1 MNARTRKGELYK
13 GKSLVSIRYA
23 LNRHLNKPPYCR
35 NLNIIR
41 DPDFTKSSNSFK
53 TAMTEIKE
61 DGKGDVENTPPITK
75 EDLLKLYKS
84 PLLDPETHTG
94 LANKVQFDIRI
105 YFFRRAQENM
115 HTLTKDSFKIERG
128 ENGVRYI
135 RKVGS
140 EMLKNRREMDIEN
153 GPKPTMPATGGP
165 RCPVASYEK
174 YVSKLHPDCNRLFTK
189 PLKNIESDH
198 WYSSVPKGVNNLRV
212 FMRKMSIEA
221 GLSQI
226 YSNHSI
232 RATGLTALGHAQY
245 SLVDICSVS
254 NHKSITSLKTY
265 QRTSLDRR
273 LEFGN
278 TISDHLEN
286 QQPGESSSNSS
297 LRCTASKPSSKMP
310 PPSATVT
317 RESSAAV
324 DLNSLDVDSFFDEE
338 NEPQDLSATASL
350 TITGQKA
357 AINALF
363 SGCKIGSIGSLNIAI
378 NK

>member
-1 MNARTRKGELYK
+1 MK
-13 GKSLVSIRYA
+13 
-23 LNRHLNKPPYCR
+23 
-35 NLNIIR
+35 
-41 DPDFTKSSNSFK
+41 
-53 TAMTEIKE
+53 EIKE
-61 DGKGDVENTPPITK
+61 NGKGDVENTPPITK

-84 PLLDPETHTG
+84 PLLDPQTPIG

-105 YFFRRAQENM
+105 YFFRRSMENI
-115 HTLTKDSFKIERG
+115 HTLSKDSFKVERG

-140 EMLKNRREMDIEN
+140 EMLKNRREMDIED

-189 PLKNIESDH
+189 PLKNLQSDH
-198 WYSSVPKGVNNLRV
+198 WYSAVPKGVNNLRA
-212 FMRKMSIEA
+212 FMRNVSIKA

-232 RATGLTALGHAQY
+232 RATGLTVLGHAQY

-278 TISDHLEN
+278 TISDHLQNRPE
-286 QQPGESSSNSS
+286 ESSSNSDPS
-297 LRCTASKPSSKMP
+297 LRRPASNLSSSKM

-317 RESSAAV
+317 CESAAA
-324 DLNSLDVDSFFDEE
+324 DLDSLDLESFFSEE
-338 NEPQDLSATASL
+338 NEPQDMSASVTV
-350 TITGQKA
+350 TGQRA

-363 SGCKIGSIGSLNIAI
+363 SGCRIGSIGSLNINI
-378 NK
+378 HK